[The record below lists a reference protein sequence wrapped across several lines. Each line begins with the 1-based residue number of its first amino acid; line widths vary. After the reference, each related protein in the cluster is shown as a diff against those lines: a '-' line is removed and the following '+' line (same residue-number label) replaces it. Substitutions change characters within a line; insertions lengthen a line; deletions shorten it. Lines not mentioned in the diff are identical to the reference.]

1 MSSLIQECNL
11 CDKEIDHICE
21 FNENPINRLTDEMK
35 KFGIIG
41 KIIQPKPK
49 VDGEE
54 KKIPFWST
62 RHIYDCSNE
71 FWGQY
76 STPVF
81 EFEQGGLKHW
91 FGVMELGMVDAICK
105 VPALP
110 AAMDSLSIS
119 ERIKNNNPGEQY
131 QRPLDFD
138 RIDNIRTFLAE
149 KPTILNP
156 IIIDFSKSSIN
167 NESVKISDNPN
178 GFMELKINLQ
188 KIDFILENKTDVG
201 KKNPRPD
208 YRPLDLV
215 DGQHRV
221 RSSGINFNALGLKI
235 PFVLINPEY
244 EGGGGRIFSEINV
257 QQEDLKKLF
266 KLYNRYMKSL
276 SSHKELEDFGEVN
289 ESFFD
294 KTCEEKKYD
303 KRRYANRIA
312 YKVGARLNLNKNGPL
327 YDAIQY
333 YDNNSNETKNIE
345 SKAIGVIKADEWVFR
360 CREWAIQRIE
370 LAKDEEKFTKII
382 EAYFKAWKKT
392 ANTDPSTGKFYED
405 YNTENNRWG
414 YGTKSESK
422 IMNRSR
428 IFNKIFFLPIMDL
441 FPMCYDL
448 AKIDESNTIDEIEN
462 AFFKV
467 LYPCQPID
475 GCDFE
480 AWSYIM
486 SRGKLLDQQ
495 NYIYQWMSWAI
506 KDYSL
511 SGKLVEPIKA
521 WDSTDES
528 SAILS
533 RPGQGFFSPINR
545 DYFVGTLKVKNL
557 SNNSDD
563 GLQGSTITV
572 TADAIPNESY
582 PKNIS
587 WRFKDYNGIIR
598 DERKKITKGNNGN
611 IGFNFFEQKFFSATT
626 SKVHGFKSL
635 IIEIRS
641 RNLFMDEN
649 DEGGV
654 IYEQEYTLEELRNI
668 GESGVILSNQE
679 TKMNYENLS
688 FTFDKFELENI
699 NEEKP
704 STHYAIKN
712 DKDLSERAKTIEDV
726 DLEKIDIGLEKKR
739 RENILSSLSSFPPP
753 RNMHSHSETNINNR
767 IKYQP
772 KFFPYCNACFNGIH
786 DPASCGYTNKYLNS

>member
-1 MSSLIQECNL
+1 MSSLIQECDL
-11 CDKEIDHICE
+11 CNKEIDHICE

-49 VDGEE
+49 IDGEE
-54 KKIPFWST
+54 KKFPFWST
-62 RHIYDCSNE
+62 RHIYDSSNE
-71 FWGQY
+71 VWGQY

-91 FGVMELGMVDAICK
+91 FGVIELGMIDAFCK

-110 AAMDSLSIS
+110 AAMNSLTIS

-131 QRPLDFD
+131 QRPIDFG
-138 RIDNIRTFLAE
+138 RIDNIRAFLAE
-149 KPTILNP
+149 KPTIVNP

-167 NESVKISDNPN
+167 NESVVISEKSN
-178 GFMELKINLQ
+178 GTMELKIDLQ
-188 KIDFILENKTDVG
+188 KIEFISKNKTDVG
-201 KKNPRPD
+201 KEIPRRD

-257 QQEDLKKLF
+257 QQEDLKPLF
-266 KLYNRYMKSL
+266 KLYNRYIKSL
-276 SSHKELEDFGEVN
+276 PSHKAKEDFGEVS

-294 KTCEEKKYD
+294 KTCKDEKHD

-333 YDNNSNETKNIE
+333 YENISKKTMNIE
-345 SKAIGVIKADEWVFR
+345 SKAINVIKANEWVLR
-360 CREWAIQRIE
+360 CSEWAIQRIE
-370 LAKDEEKFTKII
+370 LAKDEDKFTNII
-382 EAYFKAWKKT
+382 EAYFNAWKKT

-414 YGTKSESK
+414 YGTNSESNK
-422 IMNRSR
+422 MNKSK
-428 IFNKIFFLPIMDL
+428 IFNKVIFLPIMDL

-467 LYPCQPID
+467 LSPCQPID

-480 AWSYIM
+480 AWHYIM
-486 SRGKLLDQQ
+486 KRGNGNPVREK
-495 NYIYQWMSWAI
+495 YIYQWMSWAI

-511 SGKLVEPIKA
+511 NNKHVEPGKA
-521 WDSTDES
+521 WNPNDELLE
-528 SAILS
+528 IPS
-533 RPGQGFFSPINR
+533 RPGQGFFSPING
-545 DYFVGTLKVKNL
+545 DHFVGTLKIKDL
-557 SNNSDD
+557 SNDSDD
-563 GLQGSTITV
+563 GLKGSTITV
-572 TADAIPNESY
+572 TAEAIPNESY

-587 WRFKDYNGIIR
+587 WKYKDHNNVIR
-598 DERKKITKGNNGN
+598 KEQEKSTEGNIDR
-611 IGFNFFEQKFFSATT
+611 IGFNFYEQKFFSATT
-626 SKVHGFKSL
+626 SKVHGIKSL
-635 IIEIRS
+635 IITITS
-641 RNLFMDEN
+641 QNLFD
-649 DEGGV
+649 GGPSV
-654 IYEQEYTLEELRNI
+654 IYNQEYTIEELRNI
-668 GESGVILSNQE
+668 GESGVLLSNQE

-688 FTFDKFELENI
+688 FTMNKLELENI
-699 NEEKP
+699 NDEN
-704 STHYAIKN
+704 SITHHYAIQI
-712 DKDLSERAKTIEDV
+712 DKDLFESSKTIEDV
-726 DLEKIDIGLEKKR
+726 DLEKKDIELEKER
-739 RENILSSLSSFPPP
+739 REDILSSLSSLPTPP
-753 RNMHSHSETNINNR
+753 NKYSHSETNINNR

-772 KFFPYCNACFNGIH
+772 KFFPQCNACFHGIH
-786 DPASCGYTNKYLNS
+786 DQASCGYTNKYLNF